1 MTLDPFTA
9 EVIRHR
15 LGSITIDGAVA
26 LQRVSGSPLATEA
39 FDMNTSIMS
48 AAGEVAFV
56 GPYLLTGP
64 TSQGMIV
71 RWILDRGEPIEPG
84 DAFLTNDPYVG
95 AAHQNCVT
103 VTAPVHDGDR
113 LIAWAGATL
122 HVVDVGGPTAGQ
134 VGIGAQSIHDEAP
147 PIPPLLIVR
156 GGRVDPEA
164 EATYIGRSRTPELNA
179 LDLRAKVAA
188 VNAVAAGIGEVVARY
203 GADAFSEVVETVI
216 ARGADHLKRRLREV
230 PDGRVHRVAFVDHET
245 GDGRIVPYA
254 IDLVLE
260 KTGDRL
266 VLDFGGSS
274 AQAPA
279 IVNCTRSG
287 LQSGV
292 LVGLLTSLVWDA
304 PWCPAAIERCVEIRS
319 RPGTI
324 VDAAWPAGTSMATM
338 AAGFAATTA
347 TAGAVG
353 DLLAQDAA
361 LADRAMA
368 AWAGAVGSVDVFGS
382 DATGV
387 RFGTVL
393 LDTMASGTGATAA
406 ADGIDTGGFLRSMGC
421 VVANVEHTESL
432 FPLLYLYRRQETDT
446 GGPGRHRGGVG
457 VSYAIVPHGVDRI
470 EMVSPH
476 FSGGIEPESAGLAGG
491 YPGATNSAR
500 LTVRSGVRA
509 RLAAGWAIGGP
520 DDVPS
525 PGPVLPEVAR
535 FALEA
540 DDVLEIVTTGGGGFG
555 DPIERDPGRVGADVL
570 AGLVSPAEAARVYGV
585 VTSRDGVVDEPGTLA
600 RRNVIRAERSG
611 AATASAAARTT
622 DLHDGWRL
630 VARPDGPAIRCGRC
644 GTEIALEDP
653 SDPTATLPART
664 LPLRE
669 AGPHVGDG
677 RDDSGFALRERR
689 CPACARILEFERV
702 QTGVP

>member
-15 LGSITIDGAVA
+15 LGSVTIEGAVA

-71 RWILDRGEPIEPG
+71 RWILERGEPFEPG
-84 DAFLTNDPYVG
+84 DAYLTNDPYVG

-103 VTAPVHDGDR
+103 VVAPVHDGER
-113 LIAWAGATL
+113 LVAWAGATL

-147 PIPPLLIVR
+147 PIPPLQIVR
-156 GGRVDPEA
+156 AGRLDPEA

-179 LDLRAKVAA
+179 LDLRAKIAA
-188 VNAVAAGIGEVVARY
+188 VNAVRAGIAETVERY
-203 GADAFSEVVETVI
+203 GADAFVEVVETVI
-216 ARGADHLKRRLREV
+216 ARGADHFRRRLREL
-230 PDGRVHRVAFVDHET
+230 PDGRTRRVAYVDHET
-245 GDGRIVPYA
+245 PEGGIVPYA
-254 IDLVLE
+254 IELVLE
-260 KTGDRL
+260 KTGDQL

-274 AQAPA
+274 PQAPA

-287 LQSGV
+287 LRSGV

-324 VDAAWPAGTSMATM
+324 VDAVWPAGTSMATM

-347 TAGAVG
+347 TAVAVG
-353 DLLAQDAA
+353 DLMARDAA
-361 LADRAMA
+361 LANRAMA
-368 AWAGAVGSVDVFGS
+368 AWAGAVGSVDVFGT
-382 DATGV
+382 DASGA

-393 LDTMASGTGATAA
+393 LDTMASGTGATAV

-432 FPLLYLYRRQETDT
+432 FPLLYLYRRQEPDT
-446 GGPGRHRGGVG
+446 GGPGRRRGGMG
-457 VSYAIVPHGVDRI
+457 VSYAIVPHRVDRI

-491 YPGATNSAR
+491 YPGATNAAR
-500 LTVRSGVRA
+500 LSAGSGIRA
-509 RLAAGWAIGGP
+509 RLAGGRAVGGP
-520 DDVPS
+520 EDVPR
-525 PGPVLPEVAR
+525 PGPLLPEVAR
-535 FALEA
+535 FSLGI

-555 DPIERDPGRVGADVL
+555 DPIEREPERVGADVR
-570 AGLVSPAEAARVYGV
+570 AGLVSPVEAARVYGV
-585 VTSRDGVVDEPGTLA
+585 VAAADGTVDTTATQASRDG
-600 RRNVIRAERSG
+600 IRIERSG
-611 AATASAAARTT
+611 TAPDARAFATTT
-622 DLHDGWRL
+622 AHDGWRL
-630 VARPDGPAIRCGRC
+630 VENAVRCGRC
-644 GTEIALEDP
+644 GTEVAASDP
-653 SDPTATLPART
+653 SDPTASLPARI
-664 LPLRE
+664 LPLGA

-677 RDDSGFALRERR
+677 RADTGFALRERR
-689 CPACARILEFERV
+689 CPSCARTLEMERI
-702 QTGVP
+702 QLGDA